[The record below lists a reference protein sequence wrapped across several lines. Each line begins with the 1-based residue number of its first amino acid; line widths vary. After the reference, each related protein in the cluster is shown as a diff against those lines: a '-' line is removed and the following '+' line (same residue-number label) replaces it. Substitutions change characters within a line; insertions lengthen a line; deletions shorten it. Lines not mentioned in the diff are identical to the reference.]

1 MKEKTLKIIAIVLAV
16 TTVAAIIGF
25 VLTSMKSDG
34 SLTKGLSNG
43 NPDSVQSDAPV
54 YDFNGTAYTKM
65 VSAKGSNGEIF
76 LPSDIAGLFFT
87 ADLAGNVKF
96 YDYANGEFA
105 ASTLPVKQIKT
116 NLAATYESIP
126 VTVNYIEKDGK
137 TFGIGVFTSDM
148 SASVKVYSYAF
159 VKLINKPSGYGTGHL
174 LLADFEKEN
183 FYNTDKIYSEI
194 YNFNL
199 ANGKASTYVSNNTRL
214 IDKNGAFRNDWTML
228 TDDFIANLGG
238 AKYFFSSRY
247 YTADERET
255 RADIMVLSNAYRPEI
270 AAKDIL
276 GTWFVNDANG
286 MHYLRKTDK
295 GFINVINQN
304 KAETVLAEFEGDY
317 FTDYLQDGRWLINKK
332 SLVVTDLMT
341 GVTKTLAGINIIG
354 FDRAYASP
362 DGAKFVFAKNGEAN
376 ENGAIIQQVIYCTA
390 DGSNEPVVYNEPLL
404 FSESSGFVWL
414 DASKVMSVRAL
425 DGTGTKV
432 GSVVYTY

>member
-16 TTVAAIIGF
+16 TTVISVVAF
-25 VLTSMKSDG
+25 VLSSMKIDG
-34 SLTKGLSNG
+34 TLTENKNNEANG
-43 NPDSVQSDAPV
+43 SAQTETV
-54 YDFNGTAYTKM
+54 YDFNGTAYTKL
-65 VSAKGSNGEIF
+65 VSAKGTNGEIF
-76 LPSDIAGLFFT
+76 LPSDIANLYFT

-96 YDYANGEFA
+96 YDYANGAFT
-105 ASTLPVKQIKT
+105 ASTLPVKQVKT
-116 NLAATYESIP
+116 NLAATYETIP

-159 VKLINKPSGYGTGHL
+159 VKLTNKPSGYGTGHL

-183 FYNTDKIYSEI
+183 FYKADKVYSEI
-194 YNFNL
+194 YSFDL
-199 ANGKASTYVSNNTRL
+199 ARGKASTYVSNNTRL

-247 YTADERET
+247 YTGEERGT
-255 RADIMVLSNAYRPEI
+255 RADIMVLSNAYRPEVV
-270 AAKDIL
+270 AKDIL

-295 GFINVINQN
+295 GFNNVLNQN
-304 KAETVLAEFEGDY
+304 KAETVLTEFEGDY

-341 GVTKTLAGINIIG
+341 GATKTLKDINING
-354 FDRAYASP
+354 FNCVSVSP
-362 DGAKFVFAKNGEAN
+362 DGSKLVFAKNGAAN
-376 ENGAIIQQVIYCTA
+376 ENGAIIQQVVYCTA
-390 DGSNEPVVYNEPLL
+390 DGSKEPAFYNEPLL
-404 FSESSGFVWL
+404 FNESSDFVWL
-414 DASKVMSVRAL
+414 DNGNVMSVRAL
-425 DGTGTKV
+425 DGTGEKI
-432 GSVVYTY
+432 GSVVYSY